1 MLGHKIAETDGGD
14 DRIQVP
20 EGVAVAVKSG
30 SRSQMIKPLTKN
42 WIRNANQNL
51 LAPVSRRTRFIT

>member
-20 EGVAVAVKSG
+20 EGVAVAVK
-30 SRSQMIKPLTKN
+30 

-51 LAPVSRRTRFIT
+51 LAPVSRRIRFIT